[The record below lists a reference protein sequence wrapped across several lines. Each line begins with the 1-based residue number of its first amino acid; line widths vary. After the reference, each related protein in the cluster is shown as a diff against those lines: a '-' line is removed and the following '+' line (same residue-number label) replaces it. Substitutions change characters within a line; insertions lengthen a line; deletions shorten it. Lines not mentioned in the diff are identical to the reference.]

1 MMVFILSVTAFTSIG
16 ILVGIALWADYH
28 KHRFDC
34 GKRLRLRVYRAG
46 SVRLDTQRAEISGAC
61 QFLLCP
67 ELSTAAVGRR
77 LHDERPIA
85 AVGNSHA
92 LRVV

>member
-1 MMVFILSVTAFTSIG
+1 MARNLGSIING
-16 ILVGIALWADYH
+16 G
-28 KHRFDC
+28 
-34 GKRLRLRVYRAG
+34 RLDIDRNRGHRAG

>member
-1 MMVFILSVTAFTSIG
+1 MRCQLG
-16 ILVGIALWADYH
+16 IVAARIRQHA
-28 KHRFDC
+28 
-34 GKRLRLRVYRAG
+34 LRLDRFQLSGWGVLVAAVFDRDLRAG

-92 LRVV
+92 LRVVQFL

>member
-1 MMVFILSVTAFTSIG
+1 MKHLWWLFRPIASVKTPLSRRQG
-16 ILVGIALWADYH
+16 
-28 KHRFDC
+28 
-34 GKRLRLRVYRAG
+34 RLRADNYDGRFSYNRGG
-46 SVRLDTQRAEISGAC
+46 SVRLDTQRAELSGCC

-92 LRVV
+92 LRVVQSF